1 LIRKIAG
8 DDAPLELDG
17 TAACLF
23 VQHVV
28 VIEHGH
34 ARTESYTYRLQ
45 ADASQRSWLI
55 RWEYEG
61 VPRTDNAYPRAHVHV
76 NGKFPDQA
84 VIGALHIPTRMV
96 SLELVLRHLIT
107 DWDVK
112 PRSRDWE
119 AILDES
125 DETSAK
131 HHIE

>member
-1 LIRKIAG
+1 LIRKVAG

-17 TAACLF
+17 TAERLF

-28 VIEHGH
+28 VVEHGH

-45 ADASQRSWLI
+45 AGASPRSWLI
-55 RWEYEG
+55 RWEYQR
-61 VPRTDNAYPRAHVHV
+61 VPDNAYPKAHVHV
-76 NGKFPDQA
+76 NGTFPDQA
-84 VIGALHIPTRMV
+84 AIGALHIPTRMV

-112 PRSRDWE
+112 PKSRDWE

-125 DETSAK
+125 DQTSAK